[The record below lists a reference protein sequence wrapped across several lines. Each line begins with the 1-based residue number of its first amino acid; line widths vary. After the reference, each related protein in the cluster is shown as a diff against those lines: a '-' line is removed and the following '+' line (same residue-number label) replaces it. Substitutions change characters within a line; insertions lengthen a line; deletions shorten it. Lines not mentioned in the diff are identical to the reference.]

1 MKRFLIAFTVA
12 LLSAPAFAQ
21 CSFKAATNVKPR
33 HDQYSQSS
41 QANIDKSQK
50 AMAAA
55 DNEFDKK
62 KYSAIVKNPKGA
74 ALRRKTVMRYM

>member
-1 MKRFLIAFTVA
+1 MKRILISVIVV

-21 CSFKAATNVKPR
+21 CSFNSASRVKPR

-50 AMAAA
+50 AMAAT
-55 DNEFDKK
+55 DNDFDKK
-62 KYSAIVKNPKGA
+62 KYQAVVKNPKGVA
-74 ALRRKTVMRYM
+74 DRRKTIMRFL